1 VVSQINLY
9 QKKVKLEDIVL
20 AFFALTS
27 NSSSSSSP
35 SAANAASTVEHQA
48 TVDNGLKMKIKR
60 KNIGSKSSE
69 AKHEIVQSDINPN
82 LSSKYVSSL
91 ESSESNLNSNLNT
104 NTATLSNSNQPSAT
118 SSTSNSTLVSN
129 NLDSCKSF
137 KHSSSKSKSSNHRD
151 KKDKNREKVTSSS
164 GKLSSLTNSDLNG
177 LLTNS
182 NVAVSSSS
190 FSVVTSCSS
199 SLTTT
204 SSLSNISSN
213 SHTSSSNFATYSTTN
228 SCSNNLNN
236 SNLNE
241 EVERQLMNQSIEHS
255 SSTSSRSSNA
265 SNIIAKKLSG
275 SSPNVHA
282 LADGPLGWNAMNI
295 NIGPSQ
301 AIITTK
307 STVVQL
313 RRGSNSNSSSNS
325 NHSVPK
331 SSNSRQNSNFV
342 PLSTKSKQAPLP
354 PKRTSSFRDSTYL
367 NDFSSG
373 DNQKHPSIEDED
385 ILEGARE
392 TMNGLKKVFESLS
405 HDLPSDH
412 QLKTNKTS
420 KKTKSHQKS
429 VDSTFNKPFFIDNRE
444 SCSVKKSDHALLS
457 SGLSKKVH
465 ATNLEANNN
474 LKRAIGRYGTLPKG
488 AKLGSYLQSLQDSS
502 EKSKSSKSSGLLK
515 KDENELCQDFVDL
528 ENENDLTTSPAFV
541 PINFPLKEKNR
552 QQQQLEMLNR
562 NLAKLGR
569 PVKKKDGKEPKLI
582 LPGNTHSDSRNS
594 FRVSGHLTRQKSDLT
609 HSRLTDAFEPDPS
622 DPLLGFKKRTN
633 HSIISPRM
641 SRTNSKLTSSKRKA
655 PKPKYSLPSLNYNCW
670 VSASSSSLSSNTSM
684 MEKSRLHDN
693 YSSNVSFE
701 NEERK
706 FETEEDNTL
715 LSIPSPNPAFASS
728 VIRRTLTKQYRP
740 RDRPPSPPKVP
751 NNAFIVKSESLDEHL
766 SRKQISSFES
776 DEIMTSNDSL
786 STDKEEH
793 NINAKANFRNK
804 NQDQNITNLF
814 QSHLIPLPP
823 PEMFY
828 PNEEEDEN
836 ESEDNDQKDKE
847 EAKSSTQAANLVSEL
862 LENFKIKSKKKE
874 SLDLIDHEE
883 KSSAKQ
889 HSMFS
894 TRHIP
899 ATKAGPSCPA
909 PAPRVSQTN
918 LLW

>member
-1 VVSQINLY
+1 MYEFQSGGENQLSVKKGEQVRVLSYNRSGEWCEAQSRNGQIGWVPSNYITPINSLEKHSWYHGPISRNTAEYLLSSGINGSFLVRESESSPGKRSISLRCEARVYHYRINEDNDGKVFVTSECRFNTLAELVHHHGMHADGLITMLLY
-9 QKKVKLEDIVL
+9 PAPRKNKPALFALSPEPDEWEIDRIDIVMKHKL
-20 AFFALTS
+20 GGGQYGDVYEAIWKRYDLTVAVKTLKEDTMALKDFLEEAAIMKEMKHQNLVQLIGVCTREPPFYIITEFMTKG
-27 NSSSSSSP
+27 NLLDYLRNCNRDEVNATILMYMATQIA
-35 SAANAASTVEHQA
+35 SAME
-48 TVDNGLKMKIKR
+48 
-60 KNIGSKSSE
+60 
-69 AKHEIVQSDINPN
+69 
-82 LSSKYVSSL
+82 YL
-91 ESSESNLNSNLNT
+91 ESRN
-104 NTATLSNSNQPSAT
+104 
-118 SSTSNSTLVSN
+118 
-129 NLDSCKSF
+129 F
-137 KHSSSKSKSSNHRD
+137 IHRD
-151 KKDKNREKVTSSS
+151 LAARNCLVGDNHLVKVADFGLARLMRDDTYTAHAGAKFPIKWTAPEGLAYNKFST
-164 GKLSSLTNSDLNG
+164 KSDVWAFG
-177 LLTNS
+177 ILLWE
-182 NVAVSSSS
+182 
-190 FSVVTSCSS
+190 
-199 SLTTT
+199 
-204 SSLSNISSN
+204 I
-213 SHTSSSNFATYSTTN
+213 ATYGMSPYPGEELADVYHMLESGYRMDCPPGCPPRIYDLMRRSWQWDANDRPTFN
-228 SCSNNLNN
+228 EIREILENMLNN

-562 NLAKLGR
+562 KMA
-569 PVKKKDGKEPKLI
+569 
-582 LPGNTHSDSRNS
+582 
-594 FRVSGHLTRQKSDLT
+594 
-609 HSRLTDAFEPDPS
+609 
-622 DPLLGFKKRTN
+622 
-633 HSIISPRM
+633 
-641 SRTNSKLTSSKRKA
+641 
-655 PKPKYSLPSLNYNCW
+655 
-670 VSASSSSLSSNTSM
+670 
-684 MEKSRLHDN
+684 
-693 YSSNVSFE
+693 
-701 NEERK
+701 
-706 FETEEDNTL
+706 
-715 LSIPSPNPAFASS
+715 
-728 VIRRTLTKQYRP
+728 
-740 RDRPPSPPKVP
+740 
-751 NNAFIVKSESLDEHL
+751 
-766 SRKQISSFES
+766 
-776 DEIMTSNDSL
+776 
-786 STDKEEH
+786 
-793 NINAKANFRNK
+793 K
-804 NQDQNITNLF
+804 NQN
-814 QSHLIPLPP
+814 
-823 PEMFY
+823 
-828 PNEEEDEN
+828 
-836 ESEDNDQKDKE
+836 
-847 EAKSSTQAANLVSEL
+847 
-862 LENFKIKSKKKE
+862 
-874 SLDLIDHEE
+874 
-883 KSSAKQ
+883 
-889 HSMFS
+889 
-894 TRHIP
+894 
-899 ATKAGPSCPA
+899 
-909 PAPRVSQTN
+909 
-918 LLW
+918 